1 MFRLA
6 WRKIHHPCL
15 ALLLFSCVWALPGC
29 GKSETPARRDG
40 KLAVAVSIIPQIQLV
55 ERIGGDLVDV
65 VSVVQPGES
74 PETFQPSDA
83 AVTTVMQSA
92 VFFRIG
98 LPFERGAWFHALE
111 RSGVKVVDTRAGIKL
126 RPIEAH
132 HHDDEAGHDDH
143 AHAGHDHDHDHDHD
157 HGAHQGHDDGLD
169 PHIWVAPTLL
179 MQQARTIAAALG
191 ELEPQHAA
199 TYQANLEKLL
209 AELTALDA
217 DLKALLA
224 PVRGKTFFVFHPA
237 WGYLADA
244 YGLTQQ
250 PIERSGK
257 NPSDAELTKLQQ
269 QAGTLQV
276 RTIFVQPQ
284 NAGPGAQAVAKTVGA
299 QVKSLDPLAPDVLSN
314 LRQVGQSL
322 AAALKDQP

>member
-1 MFRLA
+1 MFGLA
-6 WRKIHHPCL
+6 WRKIFNACL
-15 ALLLFSCVWALPGC
+15 PLLLFSCVWTLSGC
-29 GKSETPARRDG
+29 GKAETPARRDG

-55 ERIGGDLVDV
+55 ERLGGDLVDV

-98 LPFERGAWFHALE
+98 LPFERGAWFKALKN
-111 RSGVKVVDTRAGIKL
+111 SPVKVVDTRMGIKL

-143 AHAGHDHDHDHDHD
+143 AHAGHDHDHDHAHD
-157 HGAHQGHDDGLD
+157 AHHEHDDELD

-179 MQQARTIAAALG
+179 MQQARTIAAALC

-209 AELTALDA
+209 ADLTALDA
-217 DLKALLA
+217 ELKALLA

-269 QAGTLQV
+269 LAGTLQV

-284 NAGPGAQAVAKTVGA
+284 NAGPGARAVAQTIGA
-299 QVKSLDPLAPDVLSN
+299 QVKSLDPLAADVLTN

-322 AAALKDQP
+322 AEALKDQP